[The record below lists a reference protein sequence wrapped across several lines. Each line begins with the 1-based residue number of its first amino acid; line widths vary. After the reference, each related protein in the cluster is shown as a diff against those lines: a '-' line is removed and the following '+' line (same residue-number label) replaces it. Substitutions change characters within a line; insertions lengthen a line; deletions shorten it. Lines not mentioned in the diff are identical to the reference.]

1 MSQLARRTPSSVR
14 ASRLARASQV
24 QLEAEEERLPV
35 LQERQ
40 EAHSQ
45 PQESD
50 PDLPHDD
57 GDDDDDH
64 DEQVPA
70 LPALP
75 PEDPDEAPSSPASR
89 PAENLSLPRQALQH
103 LDHQAGQALALNRA
117 YQKKLVAR
125 MSKLAERD
133 EQLNR
138 FKLLLDSIVY
148 DENQEAPPQS
158 EDEEEGDDHDP
169 QAHPQ
174 VLPAAQVNIV
184 ANGFKEVALPWFKHF
199 HGQSLPPNRDAK
211 IKEAYLTLTKFHAWS
226 ASDRLRLKQEV
237 ATQLSRRQHLQDQ
250 DQESVLDSCPRGN
263 PFTDHRDGLEQSSS
277 APIEPLDPEWM
288 ADSIDWDAIAL
299 VVSQNRLAHPSCEN
313 LTAFPSPHQFP
324 RHTSID
330 CRLQYLQHD
339 HPRINVEPWTST
351 ELERLY
357 SLHETLPQPTNL
369 STLSTEL
376 GTHRTPSDCLR
387 QLRRRPYHSLPRPF
401 DASEDAKLLQGMTL
415 YGQDWQALSAYVGRP
430 ANALI
435 TRWTKTLQPDIK
447 KGKFTPE
454 EDELLLQAVERW
466 GTKKWKEVSSVV
478 RFRTDAQC
486 RERWFNH
493 LDPEVR
499 QNKKKRW
506 TQQEDELLRRLR
518 AEGMGWSL
526 LAKRFKGRTDNACLV
541 RMRTIEAQ
549 AKRAKAKAEKEA
561 ADQSASKKGTKK
573 RAQEGEGGRAGKKKK
588 KTQVE
593 VEVEVEVVESEEQ
606 ESE

>member
-1 MSQLARRTPSSVR
+1 MSQPGRRTPSSVR
-14 ASRLARASQV
+14 ANRLARASQV

-35 LQERQ
+35 LQETQ
-40 EAHSQ
+40 EAHRQ
-45 PQESD
+45 PQQSD
-50 PDLPHDD
+50 PDHLPHDN
-57 GDDDDDH
+57 DDEDD

-75 PEDPDEAPSSPASR
+75 HQDPDEAPPSSPASR
-89 PAENLSLPRQALQH
+89 PVENLSLPRQALQALQY
-103 LDHQAGQALALNRA
+103 LDHQAGQAMALNRA

-158 EDEEEGDDHDP
+158 EDEEEGDDHDHDQ

-174 VLPAAQVNIV
+174 NLPAAKVKIV

-250 DQESVLDSCPRGN
+250 DHD
-263 PFTDHRDGLEQSSS
+263 S
-277 APIEPLDPEWM
+277 APIDPLDPKWM

-299 VVSQNRLAHPSCEN
+299 V
-313 LTAFPSPHQFP
+313 FP

-339 HPRINVEPWTST
+339 HPRINVQPWTST

-357 SLHETLPQPTNL
+357 TLHETLPRPTNL

-387 QLRRRPYHSLPRPF
+387 QLRRKPYHSLPRPF

-435 TRWTKTLQPDIK
+435 TRWTKTLQPNIK

-506 TQQEDELLRRLR
+506 TQKEDELLRRLR

-541 RMRTIEAQ
+541 RMKTIEAQ
-549 AKRAKAKAEKEA
+549 AKRAKAKAEAEA
-561 ADQSASKKGTKK
+561 ADQSASKKRTKK
-573 RAQEGEGGRAGKKKK
+573 RAQEGEEGRAGKKKK
-588 KTQVE
+588 NTQVE
-593 VEVEVEVVESEEQ
+593 MEVVESES
-606 ESE
+606 ESEENE